1 MATIIPSE
9 HHYYAINY
17 TPVDFIEGV
26 PVTYFLLSLHEQGER
41 HFNNFDTAD
50 AELRVEGLSTPFWVH
65 KDYLILQSPF
75 FREIFR
81 KASQTSDD
89 SLIVINIP
97 SPETFAPLLE
107 YLYTGNGEKWYD
119 TMDMDNY
126 YDVLLNVDFLGL
138 GTEARAICN
147 AYYQNEVLASEEI

>member
-9 HHYYAINY
+9 NHYYAMNY
-17 TPVDFIEGV
+17 TSVDFIEGV
-26 PVTYFLLSLHEQGER
+26 PATYFLFSLREQGER

-50 AELRVEGLSTPFWVH
+50 AELHVEGLSTPFWVH

-81 KASQTSDD
+81 EASQSSDD

-107 YLYTGNGEKWYD
+107 YLYTGNDEKWYD
-119 TMDMDNY
+119 TMDRNNY
-126 YDVLLNVDFLGL
+126 YDVWLNVDFLGL
-138 GTEARAICN
+138 GKEARAICF
-147 AYYQNEVLASEEI
+147 AYYQNEILESEET